1 LPGEPGKE
9 HRRARR
15 HSADKQPGPSLVHD
29 QHGNPTPLK
38 LGQEEFRERPTMK
51 AQPTNLLDH
60 CRQNSGN
67 SRRLEGDDYHRQHEA
82 ERQQDM
88 VVFTWTGRAGVCDFG
103 RSFPWIFDVRQVN
116 APRRKSV
123 PYRSGAGR
131 YHGLQRPPTA
141 RQPPVLDFLRV
152 HLRFQEPRTNGGPMP
167 DPGWLLTQLSNP
179 RNIFDILV
187 VAVIIYW
194 LLWFA
199 QGTRATQ
206 LIRGIVLLLALAF
219 IFGTTFQLTAL
230 NWVLQQTWPVL
241 LISLPVIFQPEI
253 RRALEQLG
261 QTSSWLPQLR
271 PRPGDQAERTVSELV
286 KAATQLARHR
296 YGALIILERKT
307 GLQNFIERGVP
318 IDGLLTRQLL
328 INLFYPNSP
337 LHDGAAVVR
346 DGRIVAASVVLPLTD
361 NTDATSQLGTRHRAA
376 IGITEQSDAVAVV
389 VSEETGQISVAEN
402 GRLIR
407 NLDAE
412 RLEAQL
418 REFLHLEPSAAERG
432 LLHTFGDLLRPA
444 SRSEPNG
451 TNGVR
456 VSKGADAEASRT
468 A

>member
-1 LPGEPGKE
+1 
-9 HRRARR
+9 
-15 HSADKQPGPSLVHD
+15 
-29 QHGNPTPLK
+29 
-38 LGQEEFRERPTMK
+38 
-51 AQPTNLLDH
+51 
-60 CRQNSGN
+60 
-67 SRRLEGDDYHRQHEA
+67 
-82 ERQQDM
+82 
-88 VVFTWTGRAGVCDFG
+88 
-103 RSFPWIFDVRQVN
+103 
-116 APRRKSV
+116 
-123 PYRSGAGR
+123 
-131 YHGLQRPPTA
+131 
-141 RQPPVLDFLRV
+141 
-152 HLRFQEPRTNGGPMP
+152 MP